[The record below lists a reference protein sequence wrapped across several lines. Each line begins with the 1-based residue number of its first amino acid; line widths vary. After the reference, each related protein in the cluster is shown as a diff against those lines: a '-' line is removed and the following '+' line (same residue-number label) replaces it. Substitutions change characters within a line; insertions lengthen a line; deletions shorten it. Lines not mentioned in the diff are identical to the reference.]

1 MINMLQQKVSSLEM
15 ETILLLRGEACSLT
29 YICAHFSEIQA
40 FNSSSIAIACLI
52 HTMECWNWTTVAN
65 RFIEIISVSL
75 EEVDDS
81 LKIDTP
87 ATASSSAVTDLLC

>member
-1 MINMLQQKVSSLEM
+1 
-15 ETILLLRGEACSLT
+15 
-29 YICAHFSEIQA
+29 
-40 FNSSSIAIACLI
+40 
-52 HTMECWNWTTVAN
+52 VAN

-81 LKIDTP
+81 RKIDTP